1 MSGATLSPSSNSSL
15 PVRRR
20 DSGRTGWAIFL
31 VSLALLSLIA
41 ALSLILGA
49 KAIPFATVVDSLSG
63 DASGPDATIILE
75 SRLPRTL
82 LGLLAGA
89 ALGASGA
96 LIQALTRNPLAEPG
110 ILGVNAGAGLAM
122 VLGVAFFG
130 VHSQVGYLGLASLGA
145 LLTTVLV
152 FFAGYYGATRM
163 DPLRFVLAGVAIGAV
178 MAGAASA
185 VTLLHPSVFD
195 TMRYWSAGSLN
206 VRSLE
211 PVLWVAP
218 VIVAGILLALFLA
231 TPLNAIAMGEDL
243 AVALGAK
250 PQWVQ
255 GLSIL
260 AITLLCGG
268 ATAAT
273 GPIAFVGLMIPHIAR
288 WLMGADQRWIILLTL
303 TLSPCLL
310 LSADIL
316 GRFLAP
322 GELRVSIVTAF
333 LGAPILIW
341 LARRH
346 QGGA

>member
-1 MSGATLSPSSNSSL
+1 M
-15 PVRRR
+15 
-20 DSGRTGWAIFL
+20 
-31 VSLALLSLIA
+31 
-41 ALSLILGA
+41 LGA
-49 KAIPFATVVDSLSG
+49 KAIPFPIVVDSLLG
-63 DASGPDATIILE
+63 VTGGADAIIVLD

-130 VHSQVGYLGLASLGA
+130 VHSQPGYLGLAALGA
-145 LLTTVLV
+145 LLTTLLV

-178 MAGAASA
+178 MSGAASG
-185 VTLLHPSVFD
+185 VTLLHPTAFD

-218 VIVAGILLALFLA
+218 VIVAGVILALILA
-231 TPLNAIAMGEDL
+231 RPLNAIAMGEEL
-243 AVALGAK
+243 SVALGAR
-250 PQWVQ
+250 PQWTQ

-268 ATAAT
+268 ATAAA
-273 GPIAFVGLMIPHIAR
+273 GPIAFIGLMIPHIAR

-316 GRFLAP
+316 GRFLTP

-333 LGAPILIW
+333 LGAPMLIW
-341 LARRH
+341 LARRQH
-346 QGGA
+346 GESR